1 MKILKR
7 ADLILIAALLLLG
20 LVVFIIFR
28 AVPGREVYVSVR
40 IDGNETARY
49 PISQDGTFK
58 IESGDDD
65 YNILTI
71 VNGTAY
77 VSESNCKNQICVK
90 TGKKSQAGEV
100 IVCLPHK
107 VVFVLESEN

>member
-1 MKILKR
+1 MRIFKR
-7 ADLILIAALLLLG
+7 ADLVLIAALLLTG
-20 LVVFIIFR
+20 ILVYVLF
-28 AVPGREVYVSVR
+28 AAMPGRGIYVSVR
-40 IDGNETARY
+40 IDGEETVRY
-49 PISQDGTFK
+49 PLSEDGVFR
-58 IESGDDD
+58 IDSGDGD

-71 VNGTAY
+71 EHGEAS

-90 TGKKSQAGEV
+90 TGKKSKAGEV